1 MLNTTSHQV
10 IPQKQQYPHLYKP
23 LKEYDPEIFE
33 LIKEESERQITGL
46 EMIASENFTS
56 RSVREC
62 LGSCL
67 TNKYSEGYP
76 GARYYGGNETID
88 KIEKLCQKRAL
99 KAFHLNETEWGCNV
113 QPHSGSPANFAVYLG
128 LLQPHDRIMGLDL
141 PDGGHLTHGYQS
153 AKKKVSSTSMFW
165 ESFPYHVDK
174 EGYIDYDQLEKNAI
188 AYHPK
193 LIVAGYSAYPRNL
206 DFKRFREI
214 ADKAGSILMCDMAHF
229 SGLVAARETTNP
241 FNYCDIVT
249 TTTHK
254 TLRGPRA
261 GIIFFRKGPKKLLKK
276 GKKVEYY
283 DFENKINGAVFPGLQ
298 GGPHENAI
306 AGIAVA
312 LKDLCSEEWKD
323 YANQVKKNS
332 KLLGE
337 KLMEKGYKLVSNGT
351 DNHLI
356 LVDLNNKG
364 IDGMRAE
371 KVLDVAHITINKN
384 TVPGDLKPMIPG
396 GVRIGTP
403 ALTSRGLKEND
414 IILVADFLD
423 RGFKITMDIVNKYP
437 KAGKTMKEFN
447 KILKTVKIPELE
459 QLKKEVVEFAKSFPM
474 P

>member
-1 MLNTTSHQV
+1 MINSISHQV
-10 IPQKQQYPHLYKP
+10 NPKQQQYPHLYKS
-23 LKEYDPEIFE
+23 LKEYDPEVFE
-33 LIKEESERQITGL
+33 LIKQESERQVTGL

-56 RSVREC
+56 RAVREC

-76 GARYYGGNETID
+76 GARYYGGNEIID
-88 KIEKLCQKRAL
+88 KIERLCQKRAL
-99 KAFHLNETEWGCNV
+99 QAFHLNESEWGCNV

-174 EGYIDYDQLEKNAI
+174 NGYIDYDQLEKNAI

-214 ADKAGSILMCDMAHF
+214 ADKSGSILMCDMAHF
-229 SGLVAARETTNP
+229 SGLAAARETTNP

-261 GIIFFRKGPKKLLKK
+261 GIIFFRRGPKRLLKK

-323 YANQVKKNS
+323 YATQVKKNS
-332 KLLGE
+332 KLLGDI
-337 KLMEKGYKLVSNGT
+337 LMEKGYKLVSDGT

-371 KVLDVAHITINKN
+371 KVLDVAHITLNKN

-403 ALTSRGLKEND
+403 ALTSRGLKEKD
-414 IILVADFLD
+414 IVLVADFLD
-423 RGFKITMDIVNKYP
+423 RGFKITMDIVKKYP
-437 KAGKTMKEFN
+437 QAGKTMKEFN
-447 KILKTVKIPELE
+447 RILKTVKIPELE
-459 QLKKEVVEFAKSFPM
+459 KLKEEVVEFAKSFPM